1 MDKTC
6 IFCKIVKGEIPS
18 KKVYEDDN
26 FIVVPD
32 IKPSAK
38 THLLIISKKHIADLS
53 SSPDNLIIEAKNIV
67 LELQKELNLNEFQ
80 FRVNWGKLLEVNHLH
95 FHFLAGFNN

>member
-1 MDKTC
+1 MENC
-6 IFCKIVKGEIPS
+6 VFCQIVKGELAS
-18 KKVYEDDN
+18 KKIYESDN

-38 THLLIISKKHIADLS
+38 THLLIISRKHIADLS
-53 SSPDNLIIEAKNIV
+53 SCPDNLLIEAKNSALV
-67 LELQKELNLNEFQ
+67 LQKKLNLDEFQ

-95 FHFLAGFNN
+95 FHLLAGFNN

>member
-1 MDKTC
+1 MDDC

-18 KKVYEDDN
+18 KKIHESDN
-26 FIVVPD
+26 FIIVPD

-38 THLLIISKKHIADLS
+38 MHFLLICKNHIQDLS
-53 SSPDNLIIEAKNIV
+53 LAPDNLLIEAKNV
-67 LELQKELNLNEFQ
+67 VFELQKKLNLDEFQ